1 MMNNQLNILI
11 LSLITFFSSCYAQKL
26 NQKTI
31 DEKKHYEILIGQ
43 CNREGFATCKFDSA
57 YQAGYS
63 AYAPDMVILNQCPP
77 YLADVTITLV
87 MGTWCGDSKE
97 HVPHFYKILD
107 LLKFDIDK
115 LNLIC
120 VDRLK
125 KAPGVDL
132 TQLNIQLVPTFI
144 FYRKDK
150 EIGRII
156 ETPVELMEKDMLRII
171 SGN

>member
-1 MMNNQLNILI
+1 MNNPLYLLI
-11 LSLITFFSSCYAQKL
+11 LSLFTILTPGYTQKF

-43 CNREGFATCKFDSA
+43 CNRDGFATCKFDSA
-57 YQAGYS
+57 YKAGYS
-63 AYAPDMVILNQCPP
+63 AYAPDMAILNQCQP

-107 LLKFDIDK
+107 LLKFDFDK

-120 VDRLK
+120 VDRSK
-125 KAPGVDL
+125 TAPGIDL
-132 TQLNIQLVPTFI
+132 SQLNIQLVPTFI
-144 FYRKDK
+144 FYRKEK

-156 ETPVELMEKDMLRII
+156 ETPVASLEKDMLRIL